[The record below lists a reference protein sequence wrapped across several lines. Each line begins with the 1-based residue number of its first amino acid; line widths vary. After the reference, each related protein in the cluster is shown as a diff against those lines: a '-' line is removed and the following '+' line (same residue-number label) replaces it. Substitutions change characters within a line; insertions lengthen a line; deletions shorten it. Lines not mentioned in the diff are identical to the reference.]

1 MRVGFL
7 ASGLVGTLILAL
19 ALPAA
24 AQLTNPSRP
33 ANPLPPVGS
42 ATPAP
47 DTKPAPAAKP
57 ATPSAPQAAPQ
68 STPQA
73 ATKPAPAPGAAATG
87 GKEKEQPPLP
97 TLSMVVPQRDRDA
110 AFAYYR
116 DEIAAGRCP
125 APLVRGG
132 KACGAPPPPASRAW
146 KMDQPL
152 PDSVKGEAP
161 PPGLIAKLSPSYAGH
176 QYLRV
181 GTDILIIG
189 VGTRSVAALVV
200 DLSRLTP

>member
-1 MRVGFL
+1 MRTVSL
-7 ASGLVGTLILAL
+7 ATGLVLAL
-19 ALPAA
+19 ALPAT
-24 AQLTNPSRP
+24 AQLTNPARP
-33 ANPLPPVGS
+33 ANPLPPVTS
-42 ATPAP
+42 PPPAAAA
-47 DTKPAPAAKP
+47 PAPAP
-57 ATPSAPQAAPQ
+57 AP
-68 STPQA
+68 
-73 ATKPAPAPGAAATG
+73 KPAPAPSTSSSSSTPS
-87 GKEKEQPPLP
+87 GKEKELPPLP

-125 APLVRGG
+125 PPLVRQD

-146 KMDQPL
+146 RMDQPL

-181 GTDILIIG
+181 GTDILIVG

-200 DLSRLTP
+200 DLSRLTSP